1 MKRIPILVFAL
12 FAFIHVTSAQSLRV
26 LGYLFSHNN
35 WNNDIDSID
44 LTKYTDINLAFI
56 NPDATGKFTP
66 DENFLRV
73 TEKVHQHHARVFI
86 SIAGGNPPAYFT
98 SLLADDKRAYFIAG
112 LTTFAVQY
120 NFDGVDV
127 DIENDLIDG
136 NYAAFVRE
144 LSIALTAKG
153 KLMTSAQAVWNGH
166 KIGDSTLQRF
176 DFINI
181 MSYDKTGP
189 WTPSKPGQHSPYTMA
204 TDDFNYFH
212 KTRHIPAEKLFVGL
226 PFYGYGFG
234 KGAPES
240 MFYRDI
246 VNTYPGAENRDSVIV
261 KEGGKIYYN
270 GIPTIKKKVAF
281 AKQHGAGGVMI
292 WEIQQDSKDER
303 SLLKAIHE

>member
-1 MKRIPILVFAL
+1 MKRFIFLVAIICYSDA
-12 FAFIHVTSAQSLRV
+12 AFAQSLRV

-35 WNNDIDSID
+35 WNTDIDKID
-44 LTKYTDINLAFI
+44 LSQYTDVNVAFI
-56 NPDATGKFTP
+56 NPDAAGNFKA
-66 DENFLRV
+66 DDNFLKL
-73 TEKVHQHHARVFI
+73 TEKVHQHQAKVYV
-86 SIAGGNPPAYFT
+86 SIAGGSPPAYFT
-98 SLLADDKRAYFIAG
+98 SLLMDDKRAKLIAG
-112 LTTFAVQY
+112 LTTFTLKY

-127 DIENDLIDG
+127 DIENDLIDA

-144 LSIALTAKG
+144 LSIALKAQH

-166 KIGDSTLQRF
+166 KIADSTLQRF

-189 WTPSKPGQHSPYTMA
+189 WTPSRPGQHSPFEMA
-204 TDDFNYFH
+204 ADDFKYFH
-212 KTRHIPAEKLFVGL
+212 ETRHISAAKLLVGL

-234 KGAPES
+234 TNAPES

-246 VNTYPGAENRDSVIV
+246 ITTYPGAEKTDSVV
-261 KEGGKIYYN
+261 VTGGGKLYYN

-281 AKQHGAGGVMI
+281 AKKNGAAGVMI
-292 WEIQQDSKDER
+292 WEIQQDSKDDK

>member
-1 MKRIPILVFAL
+1 MKR
-12 FAFIHVTSAQSLRV
+12 FIFLLAIICWSNATFAQSFRV
-26 LGYLFSHNN
+26 LGYLFSRNN
-35 WNNDIDSID
+35 WNADIDKID
-44 LTKYTDINLAFI
+44 LTQYTDINLAFI
-56 NPDATGKFTP
+56 NPDTAGNFTA
-66 DENFLRV
+66 DDNFLKV
-73 TEKVHQHHARVFI
+73 TDKVHQHHAKVFL

-98 SLLADDKRAYFIAG
+98 SLLKDNKRAHLIEK
-112 LTTFAVQY
+112 LTAFTVLY

-136 NYAAFVRE
+136 NYASFIRE
-144 LSIALTAKG
+144 LSVALKAHN

-189 WTPSKPGQHSPYTMA
+189 WTPSKPGQHSPFAMVA
-204 TDDFNYFH
+204 DDFKYFH
-212 KTRHIPAEKLFVGL
+212 ETRHIIAEKLFIGL

-234 KGAPES
+234 TNAPES

-246 VNTYPGAENRDSVIV
+246 ITAYPGAEKTDSIV
-261 KEGGKIYYN
+261 VPGGGKLYYN

-281 AKQHGAGGVMI
+281 AKTNGAAGVMI
-292 WEIQQDSKDER
+292 WEIQQDSKDEK
-303 SLLKAIHE
+303 SLLKAIHQ

>member
-1 MKRIPILVFAL
+1 MKRIPILIVAI
-12 FAFIHVTSAQSLRV
+12 FAFNSIASAQSFRV
-26 LGYLFSHNN
+26 LGYLFSRNN
-35 WNNDIDSID
+35 WNTAIDSID

-56 NPDATGKFTP
+56 NPDSAGNFTP
-66 DENFLRV
+66 SEDFGKV
-73 TEKVHQHHARVFI
+73 TTKVHQHHARVFA

-98 SLLADDKRAYFIAG
+98 SLLADANRAHFIAG
-112 LTTFAVQY
+112 LTAFAVQY

-136 NYAAFVRE
+136 NYAAFVKE
-144 LSIALTAKG
+144 LSVALSAKG

-166 KIGDSTLQRF
+166 KIGDSTFQRF

-189 WTPSKPGQHSPYTMA
+189 WTPSKPGQHSPYAMA

-212 KTRHIPAEKLFVGL
+212 KTRHIAAVKLFVGL

-240 MFYRDI
+240 MFYGDI
-246 VNTYPGAENRDSVIV
+246 VKAYPGAFEKDSIIV
-261 KEGGKIYYN
+261 PEGGKIYYN

-281 AKQHGAGGVMI
+281 AKKNGAGGVMI
-292 WEIQQDSKDER
+292 WEIQQDSGDER